1 MIKSLQGHKIWVEWK
16 EEEKVS
22 VFNEHHK
29 NLNNME
35 ALFQKAKGMYLWTA
49 CESKLSKKE
58 TTQRSMAETL

>member
-35 ALFQKAKGMYLWTA
+35 ALFQKAKGM
-49 CESKLSKKE
+49 
-58 TTQRSMAETL
+58 